1 MFAIVETGGKQYKV
15 SPGTVLRVEKL
26 NAAEGE
32 KVSLEKVLAV
42 EKDGE
47 LVVGTPYIEGA
58 KVAAT
63 VRCHGKA
70 RKIIVFKYK
79 PKKNYR
85 RKKGHRQLY
94 TELVIEEITCPG
106 LGQEKEAAAVSS

>member
-15 SPGTVLRVEKL
+15 SPGTVVRVEKL

-47 LVVGTPYIEGA
+47 LVVGTPYVEGA
-58 KVAAT
+58 KVSAT
-63 VRCHGKA
+63 VRSHGKA

-85 RKKGHRQLY
+85 RKRGHRQLY
-94 TELVIEEITCPG
+94 TELVIEEIICPG
-106 LGQEKEAAAVSS
+106 LEQAKEAAAANS

>member
-1 MFAIVETGGKQYKV
+1 MFAIIETGGKQYKV

-26 NAAEGE
+26 DASEGE
-32 KVSLEKVLAV
+32 RVLLEKVLAV
-42 EKDGE
+42 EKGGE
-47 LVVGTPYIEGA
+47 LLVGTPYVEGA
-58 KVAAT
+58 KVSAT
-63 VRCHGKA
+63 VRSQGKA

-94 TELVIEEITCPG
+94 TELVVEEISCPG
-106 LGQEKEAAAVSS
+106 LEAEKEAVAVNS

>member
-1 MFAIVETGGKQYKV
+1 MYAIVETGGKQYRV

-26 NAAEGE
+26 DAAEGD
-32 KVSLEKVLAV
+32 KVFLDRVLV
-42 EKDGE
+42 VGCDGE
-47 LVVGTPYIEGA
+47 LVVGTPYVEGA
-58 KVAAT
+58 KVSAT
-63 VRCHGKA
+63 VRSQGKA

-94 TELVIEEITCPG
+94 TELVIEDITCPG
-106 LGQEKEAAAVSS
+106 VETNKETVAATT